1 LTSHPEPTHTLS
13 HSSTDRLPPSWQRLL
28 ALSGVAFA
36 LLFLIGWFA
45 SGGDAPDYA
54 AADQAWTDW
63 AEDNRWRSRIGGF
76 LMLLAGFLFLHFVGT
91 IRSVLGSAETARRGS
106 AQLARVAFA
115 GAITGIAGMSMA
127 IVIIASAT
135 SEGADADPVV
145 TRAVAT
151 ASAGPFLVSA
161 MGFAALLMAAGLL
174 TLRTGVFARWTGF
187 VALLGA
193 LSFLI
198 AFLTLIAG
206 LGEDSVFGFGFF
218 PGVLALVIWS
228 IATSIARYRAAATRA
243 REVVATEADT

>member
-1 LTSHPEPTHTLS
+1 MQAPDALPTT
-13 HSSTDRLPPSWQRLL
+13 WQRLL
-28 ALSGVAFA
+28 ALSGVAFGV
-36 LLFLIGWFA
+36 LFVVGWFA

-54 AADQAWTDW
+54 AADQEWTTW
-63 AEDNRWRSRIGGF
+63 AEDNKWRSRVGAF
-76 LMLLAGFLFLHFVGT
+76 AMLLAGFVFLHFVGT
-91 IRSVLGSAETARRGS
+91 IRSVLGSAETTGRGS
-106 AQLARVAFA
+106 AQLARTAFA
-115 GAITGIAGMSMA
+115 GAITGIAGMSIA

-161 MGFAALLMAAGLL
+161 MGFAALLMSAGLL

-187 VALLGA
+187 VALIGA

-198 AFLTLIAG
+198 AFLTLLAG
-206 LGEDSVFGFGFF
+206 LGEDSVFGLGFF

-228 IATSIARYRAAATRA
+228 IATSIAMSSERKQAG
-243 REVVATEADT
+243 

>member
-1 LTSHPEPTHTLS
+1 MTSHPERNRTLS

-76 LMLLAGFLFLHFVGT
+76 LMLLAGFLFLHFAGT
-91 IRSVLGSAETARRGS
+91 IRSVLGSAETTGRGS
-106 AQLARVAFA
+106 PQLARTAFA

-145 TRAVAT
+145 SRAVAT

-228 IATSIARYRAAATRA
+228 IATSIARYRGAAARA
-243 REVVATEADT
+243 REVVATEADA

>member
-1 LTSHPEPTHTLS
+1 MSVDP
-13 HSSTDRLPPSWQRLL
+13 STDALPQSWQRLL
-28 ALSGVAFA
+28 ALSGLAFGV
-36 LLFLIGWFA
+36 LFVVGWFA
-45 SGGDAPDYA
+45 SGGDAPDYG
-54 AADQAWTDW
+54 AADQDWTNW
-63 AEDNRWRSRIGGF
+63 ADDNQWRSRIGAF
-76 LMLLAGFLFLHFVGT
+76 AMLLAGFVFLHFAGT
-91 IRSVLGSAETARRGS
+91 IRSVLGSAETTVRGS

-115 GAITGIAGMSMA
+115 GALTGIAGMTMA
-127 IVIIASAT
+127 IVMIAAAS

-145 TRAVAT
+145 SRAVTT
-151 ASAGPFLVSA
+151 ASAGPFLVAA

-187 VALLGA
+187 VAPLGA

-198 AFLTLIAG
+198 TFLTLLAG
-206 LGEDSVFGFGFF
+206 TGEDSVFGFGFF